1 MDAFYPLE
9 AYGELAKGIRDIL
22 YTEEQI
28 RQRVRELGQ
37 AISDDYRGLD
47 PLLVGVLKG
56 VVPFMADL
64 LRSITIPVE
73 VDYMAISSYSSEA
86 RDRGVVRV
94 EKDIEIPLVNRHI
107 LFVED
112 VIDTGLTLNYLL
124 RTLRAHEP
132 ASLHVCTLFDKPK
145 RRLIPVPL
153 KYKGFDL
160 PDRFVVGYGL
170 DCREMYRNLPFVGL
184 LKPEVFQPDMG

>member
-73 VDYMAISSYSSEA
+73 VDVADQRGCSARIVGGSHGHRQAGEA
-86 RDRGVVRV
+86 SGDHRQRRDTILVVDIGQIVRGRR
-94 EKDIEIPLVNRHI
+94 DIL
-107 LFVED
+107 
-112 VIDTGLTLNYLL
+112 
-124 RTLRAHEP
+124 
-132 ASLHVCTLFDKPK
+132 
-145 RRLIPVPL
+145 
-153 KYKGFDL
+153 
-160 PDRFVVGYGL
+160 
-170 DCREMYRNLPFVGL
+170 
-184 LKPEVFQPDMG
+184 